1 MVDSNHTH
9 LAPGTIL
16 QGKYQIENT
25 LGQGGFGITYLA
37 RDLNLEINLAIKE
50 YMPQDLATRLP
61 GNTEVSIHSGNLRAH
76 YDDGLTKFLQE
87 ARTLARFESH
97 PNIVSVRDYFEANE
111 TAYFVMN
118 YIEGITLKEY
128 IRNSGGSISVPQ
140 ALSVFMPVLDALRE
154 VHAYD
159 VLHRDISPDNI
170 FMTAKG
176 QIILID
182 FGAAR
187 QSVSNKGHSMSI
199 ILKPGYTPE
208 EQYRSRGLQG
218 PWTDLYALGATFYRA
233 ITGQM
238 PVESL
243 DRLAQDDLI
252 PPSALGVKIDTP
264 LEAALLRAMA
274 VKAEDRFQT
283 AADFQAALLGVATA
297 AAPNSS
303 SPSSDVG
310 SVMAPSALSNGATLS
325 SDSESADPVPAPQPT
340 PPGIPPVTGTFA
352 GQQTASL
359 GAAAPSA
366 AAPPTSVSGSVGQA
380 PVPKG
385 KVALIGMVIVGLL
398 LAALY
403 LAR

>member
-1 MVDSNHTH
+1 MADSNHTH

-16 QGKYQIENT
+16 QGKYQIEST

-61 GNTEVSIHSGNLRAH
+61 GNAEVSIHSGNLRAH

-97 PNIVSVRDYFEANE
+97 PNIVSVRDYFEANQ

-118 YIEGITLKEY
+118 YIEGITLKEF
-128 IRNSGGSISVPQ
+128 IRNNEGIISVPQ

-252 PPSALGVKIDTP
+252 PPSALGVAIDAP

-283 AADFQAALLGVATA
+283 AADFQAALLGAGTA
-297 AAPNSS
+297 AAP
-303 SPSSDVG
+303 PSSTASSEAAFEAAAAPPTSGAV
-310 SVMAPSALSNGATLS
+310 SASQQPHAMPPPQPQPQQPPSAGH
-325 SDSESADPVPAPQPT
+325 
-340 PPGIPPVTGTFA
+340 
-352 GQQTASL
+352 QTAGL

-398 LAALY
+398 LAVLY

>member
-1 MVDSNHTH
+1 MVDSHHTH
-9 LAPGTIL
+9 LEPGTIL
-16 QGKYQIENT
+16 QGKYRIESS

-37 RDLNLEINLAIKE
+37 RDLNLEVNLAIKE

-61 GNTEVSIHSGNLRAH
+61 GNSQVSIHSGNLREH
-76 YDDGLTKFLQE
+76 YDDGLSKFLQE

-97 PNIVSVRDYFEANE
+97 PNIVSVRDYFEANQ

-118 YIEGITLKEY
+118 YIEGITLKEF
-128 IRNSGGSISVPQ
+128 IRENGGKISVSQ
-140 ALSVFMPVLDALRE
+140 ALGVFIPVLDALRE
-154 VHAYD
+154 VHTYE

-170 FMTAKG
+170 FMTSRG

-218 PWTDLYALGATFYRA
+218 PWTDLYALGATFYRS

-243 DRLAQDDLI
+243 DRLAQDDLM
-252 PPSALGVKIDTP
+252 PPSALGVAIDP
-264 LEAALLRAMA
+264 WMEAALLRAMA
-274 VKAEDRFQT
+274 VRAEDRFQT
-283 AADFQAALLGVATA
+283 AADFQAALLGSAAAADA
-297 AAPNSS
+297 AAPHVNSTS
-303 SPSSDVG
+303 SLKPVTPSNSPGNASAEKHPIDGASG
-310 SVMAPSALSNGATLS
+310 SADAPASHHPSASGH
-325 SDSESADPVPAPQPT
+325 
-340 PPGIPPVTGTFA
+340 
-352 GQQTASL
+352 QTTSL
-359 GAAAPSA
+359 GTSPAAAPG
-366 AAPPTSVSGSVGQA
+366 PPVSVSGSVGQA

-385 KVALIGMVIVGLL
+385 KVALIGLVVVALL
-398 LAALY
+398 LAVIY